1 MKGYRTIAFNTIMLV
16 VSIFG
21 ISAVSPEQITAA
33 VTAGATIWTL
43 GNVILRAITNSP
55 MFKAE

>member
-21 ISAVSPEQITAA
+21 ISEVSPEQITAA
-33 VTAGATIWTL
+33 VTAGAGIWTL